1 MPLSR
6 IHNDSLSDHIIL
18 DGTDS
23 TGANANSKLLLDAS
37 AVNTD
42 VNAAISYEI
51 NSNDAARQ
59 SFETIQVN
67 NLKKRDGRNFVY
79 SNRNK
84 IINGDFIISQRG
96 TTFTASDNSTTAA
109 TPITGNN
116 NDDKYTLDRWYLL
129 SDGNDIV
136 DVNHNSDNAPKT
148 GQKCIRL
155 DVETTN
161 KKFGIAQ
168 IIESHYGSDLYG
180 ENVTL
185 SFKAKVSS
193 TTKLDNVKA
202 GVVSWV
208 GTADSVTS
216 DIISAWGAE
225 GTNPTLIANAHF
237 QNTPANLGVTT
248 EYQEFVIENVQV
260 RPDTSNLIVFLFSDV
275 TDTTAGD
282 FLFFT
287 DVQLE
292 QGETNTPFERRDHG
306 EVLQQCQRYF
316 QRSGYLQSEGTHAN
330 SPSTNFGNQAGHM
343 SCLRIFDG
351 GGDDHRVTGCN
362 FNTTARTDAP
372 SITIACTARSGVG
385 YILDRV
391 GSWEDADPHT
401 VTSLTNSFS
410 EGTGRINMDDF
421 PTVPTNSV
429 LHGYFM
435 YFVDS
440 EL

>member
-37 AVNTD
+37 AVDTD

-67 NLKKRDGRNFVY
+67 NLKKRDGRNFIY

-96 TTFTASDNSTTAA
+96 TTFTASDNGGN
-109 TPITGNN
+109 ITGNN

-161 KKFGIAQ
+161 KKFGVAQ

-316 QRSGYLQSEGTHAN
+316 QRSGYLQSEGTHAD
-330 SPSTNFGNQAGHM
+330 SGTAKFGHQSAQHNV
-343 SCLRIFDG
+343 LRIFDG
-351 GGDDHRVTGCN
+351 GSNDRRVTGIN
-362 FNTTARTDAP
+362 FNTTARIDAP
-372 SITIACTARSGVG
+372 SITIATVADDSVG
-385 YILDRV
+385 YVHDRV
-391 GSWEDADPHT
+391 GSWQDADAH
-401 VTSLTNSFS
+401 VVASLSNSFS
-410 EGTGRINMDDF
+410 EGTGRINLADF
-421 PTVPTNSV
+421 PDVPSNSV
-429 LHGYFM
+429 LYGYFS
-435 YFVDS
+435 YFVDA

>member
-37 AVNTD
+37 AVDTD

-96 TTFTASDNSTTAA
+96 TTFTASDVGGNV
-109 TPITGNN
+109 TGNN

-136 DVNHNSDNAPKT
+136 DVNHNSDNAPKA

-161 KKFGIAQ
+161 KKFGVAQ

-260 RPDTSNLIVFLFSDV
+260 RPDTKNLIVFLFSDV

-316 QRSGYLQSEGTHAN
+316 QRSGFQQSEGTHADA
-330 SPSTNFGNQAGHM
+330 PSTFGFVGGQHNVLRYVDAGTN
-343 SCLRIFDG
+343 L
-351 GGDDHRVTGCN
+351 HRVTGQQ
-362 FNTTARTDAP
+362 FNTTARIDSP
-372 SITIACTARSGVG
+372 SITIASVTDASPNYRLNEVA
-385 YILDRV
+385 
-391 GSWEDADPHT
+391 SWENADGTTVASLSNSHSEHT
-401 VTSLTNSFS
+401 GVLNLAEFPAVTAS
-410 EGTGRINMDDF
+410 
-421 PTVPTNSV
+421 SV
-429 LHGYFM
+429 LYGYFG
-435 YFVDS
+435 YFVDA

>member
-37 AVNTD
+37 AVDTD

-96 TTFTASDNSTTAA
+96 TTFTASDNGGN
-109 TPITGNN
+109 ITGNN

-193 TTKLDNVKA
+193 TSKLDNVKA

-316 QRSGYLQSEGTHAN
+316 QRSGYLQSEGTHAD
-330 SPSTNFGNQAGHM
+330 SGTGNFGHQSAQHNV
-343 SCLRIFDG
+343 LRIFDG
-351 GGDDHRVTGCN
+351 GSNDRRVTGIN
-362 FNTTARTDAP
+362 FNTTARIDAP
-372 SITIACTARSGVG
+372 SITIATVADGTVG
-385 YILDRV
+385 YVHDRV
-391 GSWEDADPHT
+391 GSWQDADAH
-401 VTSLTNSFS
+401 VVASLSNSFS
-410 EGTGRINMDDF
+410 EGTGQINLADF
-421 PTVPTNSV
+421 PDVPSSSV
-429 LHGYFM
+429 LYGYFN
-435 YFVDS
+435 YFVDA